1 MIFDQFWSLL
11 TYPYLISAVSYSSV
25 RCICHRRGVILRLPW
40 SYGPPFH
47 TNNLNLVQNSSHHVS
62 LNCSII
68 IWGPWRFYQDLFI
81 VWRVPNSPIRKPAV
95 SDRGIRTKLNRYTTN
110 LTSHMLMYHLGLMPR
125 TEWLIDTFSSQSTRR
140 FWTAWSYHVSLVLLR
155 LRMNVI
161 SWAFDDASRHLLSIE
176 HTSEAIME

>member
-95 SDRGIRTKLNRYTTN
+95 SDRGIRTKLNRYTTIWPVICSCTISAWCHVPSDWSTPSQVN
-110 LTSHMLMYHLGLMPR
+110 RPVDSGQHDHIMFLWSCYDSEWTLYPGL
-125 TEWLIDTFSSQSTRR
+125 ST
-140 FWTAWSYHVSLVLLR
+140 T
-155 LRMNVI
+155 
-161 SWAFDDASRHLLSIE
+161 RHDNS
-176 HTSEAIME
+176 